1 VRAVN
6 DWSIDRW
13 LSGQDKR
20 LYGLILVQNQLPE
33 EAAREIRR
41 LGANPRMVGVLMG
54 GNGLGKPFGHPLYH
68 PIYKAAHE
76 FGLPVV
82 IHVGADS
89 PVDTLSE
96 ATAGGPAFT
105 YAESHLMA
113 PHPMITH
120 AVSLI
125 GQGLF
130 VMMPE
135 LKVLLV
141 GAGVTWVQ
149 TVMWRFDNEFKA
161 LRREVPWL
169 SEQPSQ
175 YFLHNL
181 RVSTYPLD
189 GVPTPA
195 AWSKVLGAQPGLEDM
210 ICFASG
216 YPNWDADSA
225 AAVAAKLPPAIHDKL
240 FRENAEKLFRWSKH
254 RRARA
259 SKPADVGVMR

>member
-1 VRAVN
+1 
-6 DWSIDRW
+6 
-13 LSGQDKR
+13 
-20 LYGLILVQNQLPE
+20 
-33 EAAREIRR
+33 
-41 LGANPRMVGVLMG
+41 
-54 GNGLGKPFGHPLYH
+54 
-68 PIYKAAHE
+68 
-76 FGLPVV
+76 
-82 IHVGADS
+82 
-89 PVDTLSE
+89 
-96 ATAGGPAFT
+96 
-105 YAESHLMA
+105 
-113 PHPMITH
+113 
-120 AVSLI
+120 
-125 GQGLF
+125 
-130 VMMPE
+130 MMPE

-149 TVMWRFDNEFKA
+149 TVIWRFDNEFKA

-169 SEQPSQ
+169 SEEPSQ
-175 YFLHNL
+175 YFLRNL

-189 GVPTPA
+189 GVPTTA